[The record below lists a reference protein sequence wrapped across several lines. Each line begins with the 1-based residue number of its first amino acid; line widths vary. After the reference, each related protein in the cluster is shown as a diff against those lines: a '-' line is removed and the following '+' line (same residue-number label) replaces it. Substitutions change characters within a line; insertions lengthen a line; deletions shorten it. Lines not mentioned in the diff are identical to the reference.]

1 MNNLE
6 IDNQNK
12 SPRFT
17 KLGESLIKWINSYPE
32 DEFDNINEG
41 IELLVLG
48 VDNKHKARICFM
60 LGDNKYPIDSAF
72 NAINHGI
79 GDFRNKDNYLE
90 QDIFTGVADY
100 IARVCA
106 NNSYI
111 WKQFKEGVEKYI
123 KEINNDNIQEG

>member
-17 KLGESLIKWINSYPE
+17 KLGESIINWVNSYPE
-32 DEFDNINEG
+32 NEFDNVDEG

-48 VDNKHKARICFM
+48 VDNKHKARLCFM
-60 LGDNKYPIDSAF
+60 LGDNINPIDSAF
-72 NAINHGI
+72 NAINYGI
-79 GDFRNKDNYLE
+79 GNFKNKDNHLE
-90 QDIFTGVADY
+90 QDVFTGVADY

-106 NNSYI
+106 NNPYI
-111 WKQFKEGVEKYI
+111 WTKFKEGVEKYI
-123 KEINNDNIQEG
+123 TEINDNIQEG